1 MQVALTA
8 IVSFLGALTAF
19 LFGFAIYK
27 RNLKHDSAE
36 DGRNNGVVLTEIGYI
51 KKGIDDIQKKQ
62 AEEDKRYVEIVTE
75 LSQVHES
82 TKQAH
87 KRIDQLQKQIQ

>member
-1 MQVALTA
+1 MTLEVALNGV
-8 IVSFLGALTAF
+8 VSFLGTLAAF
-19 LFGFAIYK
+19 LFSFAIWR
-27 RNLKHDSAE
+27 RNLKT
-36 DGRNNGVVLTEIGYI
+36 DGKSEGVVLTEIGYI

-62 AEEDKRYVEIVTE
+62 AEEDKRYVEIITE

-87 KRIDQLQKQIQ
+87 KRIDELQKQIQ